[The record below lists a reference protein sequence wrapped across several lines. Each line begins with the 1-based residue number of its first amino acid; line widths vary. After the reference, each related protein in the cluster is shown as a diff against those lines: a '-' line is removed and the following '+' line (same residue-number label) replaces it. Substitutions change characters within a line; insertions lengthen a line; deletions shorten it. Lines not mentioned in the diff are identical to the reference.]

1 MANWWDNETSAQNVL
16 KDAMKDAL
24 KEHGVATS
32 DDTPSRDVDSSVLPV
47 PGSEP
52 GGSVSASQ
60 TRFLETAVKIPDQVI
75 EAYKGGIEAI
85 AADASGVM
93 DQLNDVHA
101 MYGNVKTERDDNIGA
116 AADVLD
122 RLNKVKTMYLDGNVG
137 TDMAK
142 NVGIASNYMSMHY
155 ENETEAFEESER
167 ILGQLVTEHA
177 SYIGQIEDAMLY
189 KLPAYTK
196 ALGAST
202 SDIATIIE
210 NSISLTGDANTTM
223 MDDIA
228 KFSEGL
234 ANATGVPLK
243 SISKGAVQIV
253 TDIKLMGDVSAEEAT
268 RMSATFAQLGM
279 KYDEATSVFSK
290 FQEFGSSADTAGMLS
305 QLTGGVVN
313 LDAVELMELASEK
326 PEEFLDELRD
336 SMLSAGFDV
345 DAYLQKS
352 RAEQLLIAEGLGFDD
367 QAAMARFLRGTEN
380 YNQDDL
386 KAVQEE
392 TEASDKAGYQS
403 VIDQL
408 DLAAG
413 AFDGLDKI
421 IDHHRANSMYPL
433 EQDLIRLAVARSET
447 NNMLKNNIELTDAAV
462 AQAGNKAL
470 YQGLTKADEILA
482 SALNKEIKLGITDFG
497 KIFEAQ
503 NKATEKIVK
512 DIEEAKATEPTGSP
526 APTPVAIEGLSNT
539 LGQSSNV
546 EGVITAINAG
556 TQATTNLAVVNSQSG
571 PQAAAI
577 VNNAITPGIS
587 ALVAEIKKNNAT
599 QQENS
604 KQLAGNQSNIKAVLD
619 AIRNQSNSNKT
630 FEAVA
635 PISINLLIDEKEL
648 AKVVTNR
655 TFGVKHGL
663 PGLVV
668 TDGG

>member
-1 MANWWDNETSAQNVL
+1 
-16 KDAMKDAL
+16 
-24 KEHGVATS
+24 
-32 DDTPSRDVDSSVLPV
+32 
-47 PGSEP
+47 
-52 GGSVSASQ
+52 
-60 TRFLETAVKIPDQVI
+60 
-75 EAYKGGIEAI
+75 
-85 AADASGVM
+85 
-93 DQLNDVHA
+93 
-101 MYGNVKTERDDNIGA
+101 
-116 AADVLD
+116 
-122 RLNKVKTMYLDGNVG
+122 
-137 TDMAK
+137 
-142 NVGIASNYMSMHY
+142 
-155 ENETEAFEESER
+155 
-167 ILGQLVTEHA
+167 
-177 SYIGQIEDAMLY
+177 
-189 KLPAYTK
+189 
-196 ALGAST
+196 
-202 SDIATIIE
+202 
-210 NSISLTGDANTTM
+210 
-223 MDDIA
+223 
-228 KFSEGL
+228 
-234 ANATGVPLK
+234 
-243 SISKGAVQIV
+243 
-253 TDIKLMGDVSAEEAT
+253 
-268 RMSATFAQLGM
+268 MSATFAQLGM
-279 KYDEATSVFSK
+279 KYNEATSVFSK

-421 IDHHRANSMYPL
+421 IDHHRASSMLPL
-433 EQDLIRLAVARSET
+433 EQDLIRLAVARSKT
-447 NNMLKNNIELTDAAV
+447 NNMLKNNIELTDAVV

-512 DIEEAKATEPTGSP
+512 DIEEAKAPEPTGSP

-556 TQATTNLAVVNSQSG
+556 TQATTNLAVVSSQSG

-648 AKVVTNR
+648 AKVVTSR

-663 PGLVV
+663 PSLV
-668 TDGG
+668 TTEG

>member
-16 KDAMKDAL
+16 KDAMKAAL
-24 KEHGVATS
+24 EEHGVVTNE
-32 DDTPSRDVDSSVLPV
+32 DTLSRDVDSSVLPV
-47 PGSEP
+47 PGSGS

-60 TRFLETAVKIPDQVI
+60 TRFLETAVKIPDRVI
-75 EAYKGGIEAI
+75 EAYKEGIEAI
-85 AADASGVM
+85 ASDASGVM

-101 MYGNVKTERDDNIGA
+101 MYGNVKTERNDNIGA

-155 ENETEAFEESER
+155 ANETEAFEESER

-210 NSISLTGDANTTM
+210 HSISLTGDANTTM

-243 SISKGAVQIV
+243 SISKGAIQIV

-279 KYDEATSVFSK
+279 KYDEATTVIGK

-305 QLTGGVVN
+305 QLTGGIVN
-313 LDAVELMELASEK
+313 LDAVELMELANE
-326 PEEFLDELRD
+326 DQAELMNTIRD
-336 SMLSAGFDV
+336 GFINSGYDV
-345 DAYLQKS
+345 DRYLENG
-352 RAEQLLIAEGLGFDD
+352 RAQRELIAQNAGFDD
-367 QAAMARFLRGTEN
+367 QAAFARFLRGTED
-380 YNQDDL
+380 YNQEKL

-403 VIDQL
+403 IIEQL
-408 DLAAG
+408 DLAVG

-421 IDHHRANSMYPL
+421 IDHHRAKSMLPL
-433 EQDLIRLAVARSET
+433 EQDLIRLAAARSET

-482 SALNKEIKLGITDFG
+482 SALDKEIKLGITDFG

-526 APTPVAIEGLSNT
+526 SPTPVVIEELNNP
-539 LGQSSNV
+539 LRQSSDV
-546 EGVITAINAG
+546 EGVITAINTG
-556 TQATTNLAVVNSQSG
+556 TQATTNLAAVSSQSA

-587 ALVAEIKKNNAT
+587 ALVAEIKKNNAA
-599 QQENS
+599 QQESS
-604 KQLAGNQSNIKAVLD
+604 KQLAVNQSSIKTVLD
-619 AIRNQSNSNKT
+619 AISNQTNSNKT

-635 PISINLLIDEKEL
+635 PININLLIDEKEL
-648 AKVVTNR
+648 ASVVTNR

-663 PGLVV
+663 PGLVTV
-668 TDGG
+668 E